1 MGTRTRNTHTDVDQ
15 GRNGQDEQQVQHNK
29 PPLSEYTRVGRL
41 GVVTDDGA
49 EADGAERDGPE
60 KDGPV
65 TDGPVTD
72 GAVADSAAG
81 GTSGRMIADVVIYTV
96 ARLAL
101 VAVLTAAIF
110 FGARWIGITEFPLVI
125 AMLFAIVITLPLG
138 IWLLAPLRRRATA
151 GIAEVD
157 ERRRHDREQLQARL
171 RGEDPS
177 E

>member
-1 MGTRTRNTHTDVDQ
+1 MRTRSPHNDVDQ

-49 EADGAERDGPE
+49 E
-60 KDGPV
+60 
-65 TDGPVTD
+65 TDGD
-72 GAVADSAAG
+72 AG
-81 GTSGRMIADVVIYTV
+81 GTTGRMIADVVIYTV

-125 AMLFAIVITLPLG
+125 AMLFAIVISLPLG

-171 RGEDPS
+171 RGEDPP

>member
-1 MGTRTRNTHTDVDQ
+1 LGTRTRSPHTDVDQ

-49 EADGAERDGPE
+49 E
-60 KDGPV
+60 KDSAV
-65 TDGPVTD
+65 TD
-72 GAVADSAAG
+72 SEAG
-81 GTSGRMIADVVIYTV
+81 GTTGRMIADVVIYTV

-171 RGEDPS
+171 RGEEPP

>member
-1 MGTRTRNTHTDVDQ
+1 MRTRSPHTDVDQ
-15 GRNGQDEQQVQHNK
+15 GRNDQDEQQVQHNK

-49 EADGAERDGPE
+49 EADGAE
-60 KDGPV
+60 
-65 TDGPVTD
+65 TD
-72 GAVADSAAG
+72 SEAG
-81 GTSGRMIADVVIYTV
+81 GTTGRMIADVVVYTV

-101 VAVLTAAIF
+101 VGVLTAAIF
-110 FGARWIGITEFPLVI
+110 YAARWIGITEFPLVI

-171 RGEDPS
+171 RGEDPPA
-177 E
+177 

>member
-1 MGTRTRNTHTDVDQ
+1 MGTRTRSPHTDVDQ

-49 EADGAERDGPE
+49 E
-60 KDGPV
+60 K
-65 TDGPVTD
+65 D
-72 GAVADSAAG
+72 GAVTDSEAS
-81 GTSGRMIADVVIYTV
+81 GTSGRMVADVVIYTV

-101 VAVLTAAIF
+101 VAALTAAIF

-171 RGEDPS
+171 RGEDPP

>member
-49 EADGAERDGPE
+49 ETDGPE
-60 KDGPV
+60 
-65 TDGPVTD
+65 TDGP
-72 GAVADSAAG
+72 AG

-125 AMLFAIVITLPLG
+125 AMLFAIVISLPLG

-171 RGEDPS
+171 RGEEPP